1 MCKRNAEEPRLRTHH
16 NIIWQ
21 EYFESSKDA
30 AIELSVQVVYSS
42 YFYLVGQLLTII
54 GLFSQIDTLKSAA
67 TKVHSSFITPTRG
80 AGTED
85 SLHRRS
91 VGGREGGWGRLGKA
105 ITLQTFWACH
115 SALQA
120 KL

>member
-30 AIELSVQVVYSS
+30 ATELSVQVVYSS

-67 TKVHSSFITPTRG
+67 TRVHSFLSLQREVLELETRC
-80 AGTED
+80 T
-85 SLHRRS
+85 S
-91 VGGREGGWGRLGKA
+91 VASGGEEGGRGRL
-105 ITLQTFWACH
+105 
-115 SALQA
+115 
-120 KL
+120 